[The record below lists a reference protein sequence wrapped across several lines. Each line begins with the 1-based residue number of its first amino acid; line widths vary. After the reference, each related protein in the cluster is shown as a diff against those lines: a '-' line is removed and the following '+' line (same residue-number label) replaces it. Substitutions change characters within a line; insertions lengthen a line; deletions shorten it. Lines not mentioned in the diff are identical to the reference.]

1 MDNNQMDAV
10 YRQWKQKFKNSQEK
24 LALRSGTH
32 FQSLPNLNTH
42 LTLFNVS
49 VEALDES
56 VGVVDGVDDDVG
68 VPGGRGARV

>member
-1 MDNNQMDAV
+1 MK
-10 YRQWKQKFKNSQEK
+10 Y
-24 LALRSGTH
+24 SGGRVRLFSMVLTVKRARIF